1 MGSAGR
7 TFALA
12 LLGSLSL
19 IQARDAVAGE
29 AGGSIEL
36 RRADFA
42 RGARRVFPLTPT
54 AEVVD
59 PGDRYRSMP
68 SAIELIGVWRYHPGL
83 PGGGDE
89 HLAARDLDDRDWAL
103 LSTDLAAWP
112 KDRAF
117 GEAGWF
123 RLHLRAEPVLLGQT
137 LGLLIGHTGNLDVF
151 LDGKPLYS
159 VHGAPGGS
167 DAVRFDPFPY
177 VFSLDAGDHVL
188 AVRLQSA
195 SIDRL
200 RAAGFIA
207 GVFPSIVDPN
217 TNLPGQHAHH
227 VAMVAATTFF
237 IGFSIALALV
247 HLCMFVLLP
256 ERRENMFFAAESASV
271 AAVIFCAVGT
281 ARVES
286 MFALRAY
293 MAGFQSA
300 VALSAVFATFALY
313 AIFLPALPR
322 LRTRAIIVSAFAVV
336 LISPLVPIWVSH
348 VYALTLAAEQVR
360 VIAVAHRKKQPGS
373 RIIGLGT
380 AIFISAAIFQV
391 LGGLGVI
398 SIFQPLVYN
407 AGFACFLVCISFY
420 LAHRF
425 ANVSR
430 LQQVLEELR
439 ATQAQLI
446 QSEKMAALGALVAGV
461 AHEIN
466 TPVGAIS
473 SVRDSLRRT
482 VEKLREELTVSHP
495 KELRV
500 LDEVAK
506 VVESGSSRVQ
516 EIVKRLRSFARLD
529 EAEMKKVDLHE
540 GLEDTL
546 MLLNHQ
552 LKHGVTVVKQYG
564 ALPPI
569 TCYPSQLNQ
578 VFLNLLVNAR
588 QAIKDQ
594 GEIVIRTAL
603 EPDGRALVEIKDD
616 GIGIPPE
623 NIGRIF
629 DPGFTTKGVGVG
641 TGLGLSICYQI
652 VKQHRGEI
660 TVESQVGKGTTFRVR
675 IPSDLEVSTGKAR
688 SP

>member
-1 MGSAGR
+1 MGPGVR

-12 LLGSLSL
+12 LLSSLSL
-19 IQARDAVAGE
+19 IQARAAFAGVAGGE
-29 AGGSIEL
+29 IEL
-36 RRADFA
+36 RKADFA
-42 RGARRVFPLTPT
+42 LGARRVFPLTPV
-54 AEVVD
+54 ADVVD
-59 PGDRYRSMP
+59 PDDRYRSMP
-68 SAIELIGVWRYHPGL
+68 AAIELIGVWRYHAGL
-83 PGGGDE
+83 PGGRDE
-89 HLAARDLDDRDWAL
+89 HLAARELDDRDWEL

-117 GEAGWF
+117 GESGWF

-137 LGLLIGHTGNLDVF
+137 LGLLIGHTGDLDVF

-159 VHGAPGGS
+159 VHGAGEE
-167 DAVRFDPFPY
+167 AARFDPFPY
-177 VFSLDAGDHVL
+177 VLSLDAGEHVL
-188 AVRLQSA
+188 AVRLQSKA
-195 SIDRL
+195 IDRL
-200 RAAGFIA
+200 RAMGLVA

-217 TNLPGQHAHH
+217 VNLPGQHAHH

-256 ERRENMFFAAESASV
+256 ERRENLFFAAQSASV
-271 AAVIFCAVGT
+271 ALVIFCAVGT

-286 MFALRAY
+286 IFSLRAH
-293 MAGFQSA
+293 MAGFQTA
-300 VALSAVFATFALY
+300 VILSAVFATFADY
-313 AIFLPALPR
+313 SIFLPKLPR
-322 LRTRAIIVSAFAVV
+322 LRTRLIIVSTAAVV
-336 LISPLVPIWVSH
+336 LASPFVPIWVSH
-348 VYALTLAAEQVR
+348 VYALFHAAEQVR
-360 VIAVAHRKKQPGS
+360 IIGVAYAKKQPGS
-373 RIIGLGT
+373 RLIGLGT
-380 AIFISAAIFQV
+380 AIFVAAAIFQV

-398 SIFQPLVYN
+398 STFQPLVYN
-407 AGFACFLVCISFY
+407 TGFVCFLICISFY

-439 ATQAQLI
+439 ATQAQLV

-482 VEKLREELTVSHP
+482 VEKLRDELSVSHP

-540 GLEDTL
+540 GLDDTL

-552 LKHGVTVVKQYG
+552 LKHGITVIKQYG
-564 ALPPI
+564 PIPPI

-594 GEIVIRTAL
+594 GEITIRTAL
-603 EPDGRALVEIKDD
+603 EPDGRALVEIKDS
-616 GIGIPPE
+616 GCGIPPE
-623 NIGRIF
+623 NIGRVF

-652 VKQHRGEI
+652 MKQHQGEI
-660 TVESQVGKGTTFRVR
+660 TVESQPGKGTIFRVL
-675 IPSDLEVSTGKAR
+675 IPTDLDSRATGKPR